1 MRAISA
7 GRPAASGGSVARR
20 GWLWVVAAA
29 TGLALVSLISNLT
42 SEAQLSGQADLLQA
56 TRLTVSKVV
65 NSGTAWAGLGIV
77 AGWLVRRV
85 PQAVLAGLMAG
96 TLALLVH
103 YGLGRLLGVFPPEV
117 WASNSSW
124 FLAAAITGGPLGLI
138 GAAARRPGLLGVLA
152 RLVVPVAALAEPVV
166 VGMFTQP
173 QILPWPD
180 RASSAVAG
188 GILLAG
194 GLIGLLRVLLPTR
207 ASTFSAEPPRPCPQG
222 AEGRT

>member
-1 MRAISA
+1 MAK
-7 GRPAASGGSVARR
+7 R
-20 GWLWVVAAA
+20 GWLWVIAAA

-42 SEAQLSGQADLLQA
+42 SEAQLSGQADILQA
-56 TRLTVSKVV
+56 TRLTVSKLV

-85 PQAVLAGLMAG
+85 PQAVLAGLVAG
-96 TLALLVH
+96 TLALLIH

-138 GAAARRPGLLGVLA
+138 GAAARRRGLLGVLA

-173 QILPWPD
+173 EILPWPD
-180 RASSAVAG
+180 RASSAIAG
-188 GILLAG
+188 GALVAV
-194 GLIGLLRVLLPTR
+194 GLVGLLRVLLAPRTSV
-207 ASTFSAEPPRPCPQG
+207 ASRGEPLLSSRSPERQP
-222 AEGRT
+222 